1 MVLTASSITPHDDGL
16 VLVLIV
22 ERGWRASSP
31 SQGNAKRK
39 SHRQGACEERD
50 ESKALR
56 GELVREGIEAVQSGP
71 DRDFVSWV
79 LTHSPSEI

>member
-1 MVLTASSITPHDDGL
+1 MPRDDGL

-22 ERGWRASSP
+22 ERGWRTSSP
-31 SQGNAKRK
+31 SQGNAKRE
-39 SHRQGACEERD
+39 SRRQGACEERD

-56 GELVREGIEAVQSGP
+56 GELVHEGVEAVQSGP
-71 DRDFVSWV
+71 GRGFLSWV